1 MKISMTLQR
10 ESSSDYALSKTA
22 IALMIPQIG
31 VVREGVFLPWAA
43 FRMEHIPLLLK
54 SVGK

>member
-22 IALMIPQIG
+22 SALMIPQIG
-31 VVREGVFLPWAA
+31 VVREGMFLPWAA
-43 FRMEHIPLLLK
+43 FRMEHIPLLLRP
-54 SVGK
+54 VDE